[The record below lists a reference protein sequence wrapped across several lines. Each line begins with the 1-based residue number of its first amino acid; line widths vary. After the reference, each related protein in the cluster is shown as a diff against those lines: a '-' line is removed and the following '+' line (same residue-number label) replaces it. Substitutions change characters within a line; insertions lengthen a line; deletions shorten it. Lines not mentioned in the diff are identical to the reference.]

1 MLWIV
6 FNMTETV
13 GYLTLSE
20 FNKNIRPINYLISM
34 VIQTTNKLY
43 RNVSEEHFQ
52 YQWSFLKLRISVAK
66 WFTVSKGSNRIVYGK
81 SFDSDQD
88 FKARNANHLIQIGT
102 SALFA
107 RCFFLSPPEIK
118 IIQQRQR
125 CVDQRAGNPPRQI
138 APYIYIF

>member
-1 MLWIV
+1 M
-6 FNMTETV
+6 
-13 GYLTLSE
+13 
-20 FNKNIRPINYLISM
+20 
-34 VIQTTNKLY
+34 
-43 RNVSEEHFQ
+43 SEEHFQ
-52 YQWSFLKLRISVAK
+52 YQRSFLKLRISVAK

-88 FKARNANHLIQIGT
+88 FKARNANHWIQIGT

-118 IIQQRQR
+118 IIQQRQG

-138 APYIYIF
+138 APYIYIYFRGGTGHVRYVPRFGVTVRYDFGTTGKKKKSTMLGFFSFILNRQ